1 MNVCVGEG
9 WIGKGEDLQNM
20 VGESKLDEGDTRD
33 LGWGA
38 DRKQGAWRGLSLGMP
53 QRLGLCRRELRKGS
67 WRHQY

>member
-1 MNVCVGEG
+1 MRGTQG
-9 WIGKGEDLQNM
+9 T
-20 VGESKLDEGDTRD
+20 LDGGLKCPIRP
-33 LGWGA
+33 